1 MEDNMNNINKS
12 IGLAVLAFFLLIPF
26 ACNWI
31 NDKTRDEYNELIGN
45 TTTVDMFTTSST
57 STTIDAY
64 ASTTTT
70 TTTITPSTT
79 TIAPT
84 TTSTSTTIAPLYE
97 VTFNSDGGSFVNSQ
111 TINYGGKVTQP
122 IDPTKTNYIFS
133 GWYKEST
140 LINLWNFDL
149 DTITTN
155 TILYAGW
162 MFDSN
167 PALWAKSVTA
177 GTDTSEFNSV
187 AVDSSGN
194 VYAAGYQKGTGS
206 YTYGEGVS
214 VAGSYA
220 GTDYYDGNVVLVK
233 YNSSGAALWA
243 KSVTAGTDTSEF
255 NSVAVDSSGNIYA
268 AGYQRGTGSYTYG
281 EGVSVAGSYSGYNV
295 VLVKYD
301 SSGTALWAKS
311 VTAGASWSLFY
322 SVAVDS
328 SGNVYAAG
336 HQGGTGS
343 FTYGE
348 GVSVAG
354 SYSGSNV
361 VLVKY
366 DSSGT
371 ALWAKSVTAGNDYSR
386 FYSVAVDSSGNV
398 YAAGYQ
404 DGRGSFTYGEGVSVA
419 GTYWN
424 NNVVLVKYNSSG
436 NALWARSVTAGNDRS
451 EFNSVAVDSSGNV
464 YAAGYQD
471 DTGSYTY
478 GEGVSVAETYWSNN
492 VVLVKYNSSGTALW
506 AKSVTAGTSYSRF
519 YSVAVDSSGNVY
531 AAGYQYG
538 TGSLTYGEGVSVAG
552 SYSDCNV
559 VLVKYDSSGTALWA
573 KSVTAGD
580 DYSEFNSVAVDSSG
594 NVYAAGYQRG
604 MESYTYGP
612 GVSVAGSYSGTNY
625 YDVNVV
631 LVKYGATP

>member
-1 MEDNMNNINKS
+1 MNNINKS

-478 GEGVSVAETYWSNN
+478 GEGVSVAGTYWSNN